1 MADSQAAP
9 IKKACVIGAGVMG
22 SGIAAQIANAGIPVL
37 LLDILPKD
45 VTPTTRN
52 SIAEGAIAR
61 LLKTDPAPLMSNA
74 AAKLITPGNIEDDLA
89 QLADVDWIVEAVI
102 ERTDIK
108 QALYKKLIDARK
120 PGSIVSSNTST
131 IPLAQLTA
139 GLPESLVKDFC
150 ITHFFNPPRY
160 MRLLEIVGGPK
171 TDPEQIARI
180 SAFGDV
186 ALGKVI
192 VPAKDTPGFVANRI
206 GVYWMQAAVTQAL
219 DLGLTVEQAD
229 AVMGRPIGAPKTG
242 IFGLLD
248 LVGLDLM
255 PHVDAS
261 MAASLPK
268 DDAYLAI
275 RRDWPLLKQMIA
287 DGYTGRKGKGGFYR
301 LNTAGGGKVKESID
315 LKNGAYATSATARLD
330 SVDAAKAGLR
340 ALVTHPDAGGRYA
353 WQVLAGLLSY
363 AASLVPTIADDVVA
377 IDQAMKTGFNFKRGP
392 FEMIDQLGAAWFAE
406 ALQKD
411 GRAIPPLLAKAA
423 TAGGFYK
430 IENGKPL
437 YLTADGSYKPVK
449 RGEGVLLLSDIKLG
463 SKPILK
469 NSAASLWDI
478 GDGVACLEFHSKMNS
493 VDPDM
498 LELIKKSLDH
508 VGKNMK
514 ALVIHNEAENFSV
527 GANIGLALFAAN
539 IAMWPM
545 IEDMI
550 GQGISVYKAVKYAPF
565 PVIGA
570 PSGMALGGGCEV
582 LLHCAAI
589 QAHAE
594 TYIGLVE
601 VGVGLIPGW
610 GGCAEMLIRYQ
621 PQSPKEPKGPMPPVA
636 QAFEAISMA
645 KVAKSAAEAK
655 QMRFLRKDDGITMN
669 RDRLLADAKAK
680 ALALVS
686 AGYQPPKPVE
696 LRLPGP
702 SGKTALTLAVD
713 GFVAQGKA
721 LPHDRTVSLALA
733 DALTGGKTDI
743 TELVTED
750 QVNKLAKQGFM
761 QLLRTEPTLA
771 RMEHMLSTGKP
782 LRN

>member
-1 MADSQAAP
+1 
-9 IKKACVIGAGVMG
+9 
-22 SGIAAQIANAGIPVL
+22 
-37 LLDILPKD
+37 
-45 VTPTTRN
+45 
-52 SIAEGAIAR
+52 
-61 LLKTDPAPLMSNA
+61 
-74 AAKLITPGNIEDDLA
+74 
-89 QLADVDWIVEAVI
+89 
-102 ERTDIK
+102 
-108 QALYKKLIDARK
+108 
-120 PGSIVSSNTST
+120 
-131 IPLAQLTA
+131 A
-139 GLPESLVKDFC
+139 GLPDSLTKDFC

-160 MRLLEIVGGPK
+160 MRLLEVVGGPK
-171 TDPEQIARI
+171 TDPAQLARI
-180 SAFGDV
+180 SHFADV

-206 GVYWMQAAVTQAL
+206 GIYWMQAAVTQAL
-219 DLGLTVEQAD
+219 DLGLSVEQAD

-261 MAASLPK
+261 MAASLPAG
-268 DDAYLAI
+268 DAYLTI

-301 LNTAGGGKVKESID
+301 LNTSGGGKVKESID
-315 LKNGAYATSATARLD
+315 LKTGAYAPSSIAHLD

-340 ALVTHPDAGGRYA
+340 ALVSHSDAGGRYA

-363 AASLVPTIADDVVA
+363 AASLVPTIADDIVA
-377 IDQAMKTGFNFKRGP
+377 VDQAMKTGFNFKRGP

-411 GRAIPPLLAKAA
+411 GRAVPPLLAKAA
-423 TAGGFYK
+423 AAGGFYK
-430 IENGKPL
+430 IDNGRL
-437 YLTADGSYKPVK
+437 QYLATDGSYQPVK
-449 RGEGVLLLSDIKLG
+449 RKAGVLLLSDIKLG
-463 SKPILK
+463 AKPILK

-508 VGKNMK
+508 VAKNMK

-539 IAMWPM
+539 IALYPM
-545 IEDMI
+545 IEEMI
-550 GQGISVYKAVKYAPF
+550 GQGIAVYKAVKYAPF
-565 PVIGA
+565 PVVGA

-594 TYIGLVE
+594 TYMGLVE

-610 GGCAEMLIRYQ
+610 GGCAELLIRYQ
-621 PQSPKEPKGPMPPVA
+621 PQHPKEPKGPMPPVV

-655 QMRFLRKDDGITMN
+655 QMRFLRKDDAITMN

-680 ALALVS
+680 ALALVA
-686 AGYQPPKPVE
+686 AGYQPPQPAE

-733 DALTGGKTDI
+733 DALTGGPTDI

-750 QVNKLAKQGFM
+750 QINKLAKQGFLK
-761 QLLRTEPTLA
+761 LLRTEPTLA